1 MDIPKETNDDEI
13 IKYKR
18 MVRKSFIN
26 GLAWL
31 ENNPNSTE
39 EETNELIAI
48 ADKAATDARTY
59 KDNKKYWIKHTYIHK
74 LKEHQAYLDKGT
86 DAQDEE

>member
-1 MDIPKETNDDEI
+1 MIPKETDDDEI
-13 IKYKR
+13 VKYKR

-39 EETNELIAI
+39 EETDELIAI
-48 ADKAATDARTY
+48 ADKAGADARIY
-59 KDNKKYWIKHTYIHK
+59 KENKKYWVKHTYIHK
-74 LKEHQAYLDKGT
+74 LKEHQEYLDTGT
-86 DAQDEE
+86 DAQEEE